1 MSFTLLYEDLSS
13 GMPGLYLSGIVQLV
27 ANSDAVLWDGRWLVI
42 VLHASPSPMHC
53 SLLVR

>member
-1 MSFTLLYEDLSS
+1 MPFTFLYEDLSS

-42 VLHASPSPMHC
+42 AFHASPSPMH
-53 SLLVR
+53 